1 VTVRIIT
8 IGKGEP
14 RQQVLKLPNTLTI
27 TVTREDGYAPSQSE
41 IYTAMTIALDGMTP
55 KKKKPL
61 KNSKTKELEL
71 T

>member
-1 VTVRIIT
+1 
-8 IGKGEP
+8 
-14 RQQVLKLPNTLTI
+14 VLKLPNTLTI